1 MQILIK
7 SQAEAETT
15 KEMILDQAEKAVVHP
30 KEMKE
35 VIMLK
40 KDIQG
45 SL

>member
-1 MQILIK
+1 
-7 SQAEAETT
+7 
-15 KEMILDQAEKAVVHP
+15 MILDQAEKAVILP